1 MKKKIAILGSTG
13 SIGKTTFNII
23 KKNKKDFEVVL
34 LTTNKNIKEI
44 LKQAKKLNVNNIIIR
59 SKKHYLKV
67 LKNKKYKKLKIYN
80 DFYAVNKILKKKVD
94 YCMCAIT
101 GLPGLEPTLS
111 FIKHSKKIAIAN
123 KESIICAWNLIQK
136 ELIKN
141 KTEFV
146 PVDSEHFSIMSLIK
160 NSNNEKIDK
169 IYITASGG
177 PFLNLP
183 INKFKKISPKNAV
196 KHPRW
201 SMGKKISVDSAT
213 MMNKLFEII
222 EAKKIFNLKYSQLK
236 ILIHPNSYVHAI
248 IKFNNGLTKMLIH
261 DTDMSVPIFNSIYNN
276 ASDYYGSK
284 HLNFKLMN
292 NLNLSY
298 VNKTKFPSIKLLKKI
313 PNNNSL
319 FETVLVSSN
328 DVLVDCFLNKMI
340 KFTDINNNL
349 KKILNLSEFKQLK
362 RVYPKNLK
370 QIMNID
376 KKVRLKTLSLC
387 IK

>member
-23 KKNKKDFEVVL
+23 KKNKKNFNVVL
-34 LTTNKNIKEI
+34 LTTNKNINEI
-44 LKQAKKLNVNNIIIR
+44 LKQAKVLNVNNIIIS

-67 LKNKKYKKLKIYN
+67 LKNRKYNKLKIYN
-80 DFYAVNKILKKKVD
+80 NFNVVNKILKNKLD

-111 FIKHSKKIAIAN
+111 CIKHSKKIAIAN

-136 ELIKN
+136 ELNKN
-141 KTEFV
+141 KTEFI

-160 NSNNEKIDK
+160 NSYNEKIDK

-177 PFLNLP
+177 PFLNLS
-183 INKFKKISPKNAV
+183 INKFNKVTPKIAV

-213 MMNKLFEII
+213 MMNKLFEVI
-222 EAKKIFNLKYSQLK
+222 EAKKIFNLKYSQIK
-236 ILIHPNSYVHAI
+236 ILIHPKSYVHAI
-248 IKFNNGLTKMLIH
+248 IKFKNGLTKILIH
-261 DTDMSVPIFNSIYNN
+261 DTSMAVPIFNSIYNN
-276 ASDYYGSK
+276 SNDYYGSK
-284 HLNFKLMN
+284 HLNFKLIN
-292 NLNLSY
+292 NLNFSY
-298 VNKTKFPSIKLLKKI
+298 VNKIKFPSINLLKII
-313 PNNNSL
+313 PNANSL
-319 FETVLVSSN
+319 LETVLVSSN
-328 DVLVDCFLNKMI
+328 DVLVDCFLKKMI
-340 KFTDINNNL
+340 KFTDINYYL
-349 KKILNLSEFKQLK
+349 KKILNLREFKQLK
-362 RVYPKNLK
+362 TVYPKNLK

>member
-1 MKKKIAILGSTG
+1 MKKRIAILGSTG

-23 KKNKKDFEVVL
+23 KKNKKDFDLVL

-44 LKQAKKLNVNNIIIR
+44 LRQAKDLNVNNIIIS

-67 LKNKKYKKLKIYN
+67 LKNKKYKKLNIYN
-80 DFYAVNKILKKKVD
+80 DFNAFNKILKKKLD
-94 YCMCAIT
+94 YCMCAII
-101 GLPGLEPTLS
+101 GLAGLKPTLS
-111 FIKHSKKIAIAN
+111 CIKHSKKIAIAN
-123 KESIICAWNLIQK
+123 KESIICAWNLIQD
-136 ELIKN
+136 ELNKN

-146 PVDSEHFSIMSLIK
+146 PVDSEHFSIMSLLK

-177 PFLNLP
+177 PFLKLP
-183 INKFKKISPKNAV
+183 IYKFKAVSPDSAV

-213 MMNKLFEII
+213 MMNKIFEVI
-222 EAKKIFNLKYSQLK
+222 EAKKIFNLEYSQLE
-236 ILIHPNSYVHAI
+236 ILIHPKSYVHAI
-248 IKFNNGLTKMLIH
+248 IKFKNGLTKMLIH

-276 ASDYYGSK
+276 VNDYCSSK
-284 HLNFKLMN
+284 KLNFKTIN
-292 NLNLSY
+292 NLDLSY
-298 VNKTKFPSIKLLKKI
+298 VNKSKFPSINLLKKI

-319 FETVLVSSN
+319 LETVLVSSN
-328 DVLVDCFLNKMI
+328 DVLVECFLKKMI
-340 KFTDINNNL
+340 KFTDINDNL
-349 KKILNLSEFKQLK
+349 KKILNLSEFSQL
-362 RVYPKNLK
+362 RTVYPKNLK

-376 KKVRLKTLSLC
+376 KKVRLKTLTLC